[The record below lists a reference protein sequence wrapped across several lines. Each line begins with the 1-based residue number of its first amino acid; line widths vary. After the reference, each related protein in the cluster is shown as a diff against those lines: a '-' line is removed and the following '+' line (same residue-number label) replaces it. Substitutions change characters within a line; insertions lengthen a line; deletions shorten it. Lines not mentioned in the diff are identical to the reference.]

1 MADDDDVE
9 QQPSKRARQGESRE
23 WPCLHHHVLLS
34 FKTGV
39 SGEAISAAVAAA
51 DGLTTS
57 IPIVISVKL
66 APIITSQKGFSHQLL
81 VVLGCPN
88 ALEDYEVHPANQ
100 AFLRD
105 VLDPLIEE
113 KITYTVP
120 ATRLMGKLSGK
131 VALITGSSSGI
142 GKEVAIAYAREGCD
156 VVINHPTGDD
166 SQAANAAE
174 VAKTISQL
182 GCQTLIAAADITI
195 AAEVQAMV
203 SQVIGTLGRIDI
215 LVNNAGMASS
225 ATVDEMP
232 EDMWDTMLRVNLK
245 GLFLCTRA
253 VLPHMYERDYG
264 KIINTASQLAYLGA
278 PGFAHYTAT
287 KGAVLS
293 FTRSVA
299 LEIGKRNVRINAVA
313 PGATRTPILAN
324 VPDEVIKGIE
334 AGIPRGRLAL
344 PSEIAPAYVFLA
356 SDENDAFVGQ
366 CLSPN
371 GGDAFL

>member
-1 MADDDDVE
+1 MPTNRCISSAV
-9 QQPSKRARQGESRE
+9 
-23 WPCLHHHVLLS
+23 
-34 FKTGV
+34 
-39 SGEAISAAVAAA
+39 SAAEH
-51 DGLTTS
+51 LSTS

-66 APIITSQKGFSHQLL
+66 VPVISSQKGFSHQLL
-81 VVLGCPN
+81 VVLGSPA
-88 ALEDYEVHPANQ
+88 ALAEFEAHPASQ
-100 AFLRD
+100 TFLTD
-105 VLDPLIEE
+105 VLEPILKE
-113 KITYTVP
+113 KIAFTVP
-120 ATRLMGKLSGK
+120 ATRLNGKLSGK

-166 SQAANAAE
+166 GQAANAAE
-174 VAKTISQL
+174 VAKSISLL
-182 GCQTLIAAADITI
+182 GCQTLVVAADITI

-203 SQVIGTLGRIDI
+203 SRVIDTLGRIDI

-225 ATVDEMP
+225 ATIDEMS
-232 EDMWDTMLRVNLK
+232 EDVWDTMLRVNLK
-245 GLFLCTRA
+245 GVYLCTRA
-253 VLPHMYERDYG
+253 VLPHMYERNYG
-264 KIINTASQLAYLGA
+264 KIINTASQLAYRGA

-287 KGAVLS
+287 KGAILS

-313 PGATRTPILAN
+313 PGATMTPILAS
-324 VPDEVIKGIE
+324 VPDEVIKAIA
-334 AGIPRGRLAL
+334 AGIPRGRLAT